1 MAIGPVQMLVLGFAE
16 PNFTGKIAA
25 ELDRLRQL
33 EFIKIV
39 DALVVNK
46 DENGDDHRAPGHRP
60 ERGRGDRD
68 GRDRRRTDRLRLRR
82 GEDDAAVEAG
92 AELGAEAMADG
103 HLIPEEDAWYVAD
116 AIPNGSAAAII
127 LHRAPLGDPAPER
140 DRRGRRH
147 RARGRVDPPEGP
159 DRRRRRCRGG
169 VERARDPGWPRL
181 GGYPG
186 RARHRRSPTPDRP
199 ALEPSVSAMTDPT
212 STPATPT
219 PDAVTLLRS
228 RSYVM
233 LLVFGAILGVPVATV
248 AYFFLKGVAEVQQ
261 YVYDTLPGE
270 LGFDTQPSWW
280 SIPILALSGLL
291 VALTISHLRGT
302 AGHKPAEG
310 FKASGPVQP
319 IDLPAI
325 IIASF
330 ATLSLGVVLGPEAPL
345 IAIGSGLGVLAVHLL
360 KRDAPTMAS
369 VVIGAAGSFAAISTL
384 LGSPLPAAFLMMEVV
399 GLGGTMLA
407 VVLMP
412 GLLAAGIGSLIFVGL
427 GDWTGFGT
435 FSLAVPDIPPA
446 GSPDLPAFLW
456 AIAIGIAAAI
466 LGLGLKRLSLL
477 LQPLVERRMVMLM
490 PVVGVAIGIL
500 VLIFVETTGRSSSEV
515 LFSGQD
521 QLPGLIEGAAGWS
534 VGALVMVVVCK
545 GLAYALSLSS
555 FRGGPI
561 FPSMF
566 IGAAG
571 GIALSHLPGLP
582 LIAGAAMGI
591 GALMVAMLG
600 LPLTSVLIVTLFL
613 QADGLELLPLVIVA
627 VVVSYVVTAWV
638 AAPPAPTTQAEPAT
652 A

>member
-1 MAIGPVQMLVLGFAE
+1 MSGVAGPLGGRPGGALHRGSTTE
-16 PNFTGKIAA
+16 DRL
-25 ELDRLRQL
+25 ELDP
-33 EFIKIV
+33 V
-39 DALVVNK
+39 
-46 DENGDDHRAPGHRP
+46 
-60 ERGRGDRD
+60 
-68 GRDRRRTDRLRLRR
+68 
-82 GEDDAAVEAG
+82 
-92 AELGAEAMADG
+92 
-103 HLIPEEDAWYVAD
+103 
-116 AIPNGSAAAII
+116 
-127 LHRAPLGDPAPER
+127 
-140 DRRGRRH
+140 
-147 RARGRVDPPEGP
+147 
-159 DRRRRRCRGG
+159 
-169 VERARDPGWPRL
+169 PR
-181 GGYPG
+181 
-186 RARHRRSPTPDRP
+186 
-199 ALEPSVSAMTDPT
+199 AMTDPT
-212 STPATPT
+212 PTPATPT
-219 PDAVTLLRS
+219 PDPAALLRS
-228 RSYVM
+228 RSYAT

-261 YVYDTLPGE
+261 YVYGTLPGE
-270 LGFDTQPSWW
+270 LGFDSQPSWW

-291 VALTISHLRGT
+291 VALTIRHLPGT

-310 FKASGPVQP
+310 FKASGPVRP
-319 IDLPAI
+319 IDLPGI
-325 IIASF
+325 VVASF

-399 GLGGTMLA
+399 GLGGPMLA

-435 FSLAVPDIPPA
+435 FSLAVPDIPPV
-446 GSPDLPAFLW
+446 GSPDLPEFLW
-456 AIAIGIAAAI
+456 AVAIGLAAAI
-466 LGLGLKRLSLL
+466 VGLGLKRLSLL
-477 LQPLVERRMVMLM
+477 LQPIVERRMVALM
-490 PVVGVAIGIL
+490 PIAGVAIGVL
-500 VLIFVETTGRSSSEV
+500 VLLFVEVTGKSSAEV

-534 VGALVMVVVCK
+534 VGALLMVVVCK

-582 LIAGAAMGI
+582 LVAGAAMGI

-613 QADGLELLPLVIVA
+613 QGDGLDLLPVVIVA
-627 VVVSYVVTAWV
+627 VVVSYVVTAWIT
-638 AAPPAPTTQAEPAT
+638 APPSPAADTEPA
-652 A
+652 AA